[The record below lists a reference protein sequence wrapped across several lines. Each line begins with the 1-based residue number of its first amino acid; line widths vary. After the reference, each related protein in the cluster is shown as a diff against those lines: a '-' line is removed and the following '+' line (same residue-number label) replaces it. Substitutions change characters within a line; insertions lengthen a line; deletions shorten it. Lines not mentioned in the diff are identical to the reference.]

1 MTIRLALPTLERNE
15 RSITVAAAAERLGC
29 DQTTVREMLRKKLLA
44 GIRIGKTNKPNG
56 VRVKVWSIEA
66 WEEQH
71 AIGGDIDEPKEKP
84 APRRPRPTR
93 HNQAHE
99 EAVERLKA
107 WGV

>member
-1 MTIRLALPTLERNE
+1 MIVRLALPVPERNE

-29 DQTTVREMLRKKLLA
+29 DQTTVRELLRKKLLA
-44 GIRIGKTNKPNG
+44 GIRIGKTDKPNG

-71 AIGGDIDEPKEKP
+71 AIGGDFDEPEDKP
-84 APRRPRPTR
+84 EPRRPRLAR

>member
-1 MTIRLALPTLERNE
+1 MTVRLALPVPERNE

-29 DQTTVREMLRKKLLA
+29 DQTTVRELLRKKLLA
-44 GIRIGKTNKPNG
+44 GHRIGKTDKPNG

-66 WEEQH
+66 WEERH
-71 AIGGDIDEPKEKP
+71 GIGCDADDEEEKP
-84 APRRPRPTR
+84 TPRMPRPTR

-99 EAVERLKA
+99 EAMERLKA